1 MKETTIMH
9 YLDET
14 HIFLFLVQFG
24 LLLGLAK
31 VVGEPF
37 RRAKQPTLTAEIL
50 VGIVLGPTV
59 LGRLF
64 PGIFQGLFPADAVQ
78 QNMLETVAWIG
89 VLFLLLES
97 GLEMDFS
104 VAWRKRGSAMV
115 IALADIIIPMAI
127 AFVPC
132 LFIPADFLVAG
143 NTRWVFAL
151 FMATVMTISA
161 MPVAAKVLQEMRLLK
176 SEMGYVTMA
185 ALAVNDIIGWVLS
198 TIVLALFTQT
208 TVSASFVVTILVSTI
223 GFTAAALILG
233 RPLSTMAVDYFQRKR
248 MPEPASSLTF
258 ICLLGLFFGALTQKL
273 GIHALFDFFIAG
285 IVGGE
290 AKNLSEESRRVIS
303 QMVHAVFVPIFFVNV
318 GLKIDFLS
326 HFNVGLVVLVTFIGI
341 VGRFVG
347 AWVGVGLTGQFRESR
362 HAIAVAHTPGGMM
375 EIVVAFL
382 ALEAGLITH
391 PVFIAIVFGAVFSSA
406 LMGPWLAWAV
416 RRHRQVGIDQYLSEH
431 AVLADSHAHTREDL
445 IRELVRLAVKRNKK
459 LNFHSIL
466 EAIMDREVVFGTAL
480 GDGVAVPH
488 MRVKALQ
495 APMILL
501 GRSVTG
507 VPWNAPDGRPV
518 HFVFLVLVPR
528 AQDALHLQILSAI
541 ARIVGNKE
549 NRVALLQAL
558 DATRLHQL
566 LCEYFSSSDTSTR
579 TPVPG

>member
-1 MKETTIMH
+1 MH

-14 HIFLFLVQFG
+14 HIFIFLVQFG

-31 VVGEPF
+31 IVGEPF

-64 PGIFQGLFPADAVQ
+64 PGTFQVLFPVDVMQ

-104 VAWRKRGSAMV
+104 VAWRKRGSALV
-115 IALADIIIPMAI
+115 IALSDIIIPMAI
-127 AFVPC
+127 AFVPA
-132 LFIPADFLVAG
+132 LFIPVDFLASG
-143 NTRWVFAL
+143 DSRWVFAL

-161 MPVAAKVLQEMRLLK
+161 MPVAAKVMQEMRLLK
-176 SEMGYVTMA
+176 SEMGFVTMA
-185 ALAVNDIIGWVLS
+185 ALAVNDIVGWVLF

-208 TVSASFVVTILVSTI
+208 TVSASFVLTVLMSTV
-223 GFTAAALILG
+223 GFAALALILG
-233 RPLSTMAVDYFQRKR
+233 RPLSTKAVAYFQRKG

-258 ICLLGLFFGALTQKL
+258 ICLLGLLFGAITQKI
-273 GIHALFDFFIAG
+273 GIHALFGFFIAG

-303 QMVHAVFVPIFFVNV
+303 QMVHAIFVPIFFVNV
-318 GLKIDFLS
+318 GLKIDFLE
-326 HFNVGLVVLVTFIGI
+326 HFHVGLVVLVTFIGI

-347 AWVGVGLTGQFRESR
+347 AWVGVGLTDQFRESR

-375 EIVVAFL
+375 EIVVALL
-382 ALEAGLITH
+382 ALESGLITH

-406 LMGPWLAWAV
+406 LMGPWLVWAV
-416 RRHRQVGIDQYLSEH
+416 RRHRQSGINRYMSLQTII
-431 AVLADSHAHTREDL
+431 ADSRAHTREDS
-445 IRELVRLAVKRNKK
+445 IRELIQLAGKRNRK
-459 LNFHSIL
+459 LSFRSIYR
-466 EAIMDREVVFGTAL
+466 AIMDREFAFSTAM

-488 MRVKALQ
+488 MRVKILQ
-495 APMILL
+495 EPMILL
-501 GRSVTG
+501 GRSTAG
-507 VPWNAPDGRPV
+507 VPWNSPDGKPV

-528 AQDALHLQILSAI
+528 ARDALHLQILSAI
-541 ARIVGNKE
+541 AKMASSKQ
-549 NRVALLQAL
+549 NRES
-558 DATRLHQL
+558 LHQAQDVDHLYRL
-566 LCEYFSSSDTSTR
+566 LSEYLSPSDISVGR
-579 TPVPG
+579 PVPG